1 MATTACPLNCG
12 HCLAA
17 EQAGVR
23 DMPLRTVASLVEQ
36 VAGLG
41 VDEFLL
47 TGGEPLCRPD
57 LPDVIGVLR
66 ANGVSWTL
74 NTAVMPDA
82 RVRAAIEAWPPAF
95 VAVSIDGP
103 PTVHDAFRGRSGAFD
118 AAIESIV
125 YFSELI
131 PGRVAAGTTVTAVN
145 VESLPIT
152 FGVVVES
159 GASMWGLHLLV
170 PEGRAAYRPDLRL
183 SSGQLK
189 HLLRFVAEKR
199 RHFPVTM
206 ADEIGYCGLWEP
218 LVRNEPFFCGAGK
231 AQCVVLPDGEVVPC
245 TTMDRSTSAGNVLDR
260 TLWDI
265 WENGFSD
272 LRHWSPTGRCAAC
285 RYAAA
290 CEGGCWLQ
298 RRHGGSHCYREAWH
312 VPEALTTAGMAVCL
326 GLTVLGV
333 PAQAE
338 EPSAPPPVVLMTAE
352 EAAKMQI
359 LQKTIIQW
367 YAAELHAL
375 WRRASNADAVLDGLK
390 RSLPDDPGA
399 RFFIGYVRGEK
410 PERLSDLKSAIS
422 DAFRTEQR
430 SLCLVGLTWRS
441 VAEWCLEGR
450 HPADRPP
457 SEKRVLRET
466 LKEMAGVADAWQD
479 QILKNKLDP
488 FLRRPLDYRRFLLT
502 KACTLRPRT
511 PGDAVA
517 LDLAVKRGYTNER
530 GRHLPTLHL
539 QRLCPYG
546 RSMMLPFRSENAD
559 RVKVVRRGK
568 EMAIDGR
575 LDVFDILVVP
585 DREDVALLF
594 EWNEANIRVA
604 LPVGSELTY
613 ADTLR
618 LAHEQNAEAFG
629 NFSVSDR
636 SSRAGLPLSPLL
648 IPELRRRIERSEENR
663 PAQYSREMELT
674 KWALTGLYV
683 F

>member
-1 MATTACPLNCG
+1 M
-12 HCLAA
+12 
-17 EQAGVR
+17 
-23 DMPLRTVASLVEQ
+23 
-36 VAGLG
+36 
-41 VDEFLL
+41 
-47 TGGEPLCRPD
+47 RP
-57 LPDVIGVLR
+57 G
-66 ANGVSWTL
+66 
-74 NTAVMPDA
+74 
-82 RVRAAIEAWPPAF
+82 
-95 VAVSIDGP
+95 
-103 PTVHDAFRGRSGAFD
+103 GAFD
-118 AAIESIV
+118 GAIESIV

-131 PGRVAAGTTVTAVN
+131 PGCVAAGTTVTAAN

-189 HLLRFVAEKR
+189 HLLRFVVEKR

-245 TTMDRSTSAGNVLDR
+245 TTMDRTTSAGNVLER
-260 TLWDI
+260 TLRDI

-298 RRHGGSHCYREAWH
+298 RRHGNSHCYREVWH
-312 VPEALTTAGMAVCL
+312 VPEALTKAGIAVCL
-326 GLTVLGV
+326 GLTVLGG
-333 PAQAE
+333 PTRAE
-338 EPSAPPPVVLMTAE
+338 EQPAPPPDVLMTAE
-352 EAAKMQI
+352 EAAMMQV

-375 WRRASNADAVLDGLK
+375 RQRRPSAEAVLAGLK

-399 RFFIGYVRGEK
+399 GFFIAYAQGET
-410 PERLSDLKSAIS
+410 PDNVGELKSAIS
-422 DAFRTEQR
+422 DAFKTRQR

-441 VAEWCLEGR
+441 VAEWCFEGR
-450 HPADRPP
+450 HPADRAP
-457 SEKRVLRET
+457 SEKGVLREA
-466 LKEMAGVADAWQD
+466 LNEMAGVADAWQEE
-479 QILKNKLDP
+479 ILRNKLDP

-517 LDLAVKRGYTNER
+517 LDLAVKRGYTNAR
-530 GRHLPTLHL
+530 GRRLPILHL
-539 QRLCPYG
+539 QKLCPYG
-546 RSMMLPFRSENAD
+546 RSMMLSFRSQNAD
-559 RVKVVRRGK
+559 GVKVLRRGK
-568 EMAIDGR
+568 EMAIDGC
-575 LDVFDILVVP
+575 LHIFDILVVP
-585 DREDVALLF
+585 DRQGIAVLF
-594 EWNEANIRVA
+594 EWNDADVRVA
-604 LPVGSELTY
+604 LPAGSELTY
-613 ADTLR
+613 ADILR
-618 LAHEQNAEAFG
+618 LAHEQNAEALG
-629 NFSVSDR
+629 KFSVSSR
-636 SSRAGLPLSPLL
+636 SNWAKRPLSPLL
-648 IPELRRRIERSEENR
+648 IPELRRRIKCVEENKQ
-663 PAQYSREMELT
+663 AQDSREMELT